1 MTGVL
6 VVEDQQ
12 ALASALEVAIGVQ
25 PGLECVGTA
34 STVEAALARVAGRA
48 PDVVL
53 MDVELPGTDGIEG
66 TRRIKAAHPEV
77 KVLIL
82 TALATPRRL
91 ADATAAGADGFLAK
105 DTPLPAI
112 LAAIR
117 YPPGPTMVVQAAAL
131 RLLVAELPSSGVPA
145 QAWFEPG
152 DATGSG
158 QGAAGAGQRSRELAQ
173 RGQEL
178 ARRASE
184 LARQTARLAEHSG
197 HLASPASLPG
207 GPLTAREREVLAL
220 MGEGMDPRAIS
231 ESLVVSLHTARGY
244 VKNILM
250 KLGAHSQLEAV
261 VLATRSGLLP
271 AEAPAGHGA
280 VSSTAVPPTAVR
292 PSAVPPSA
300 VPPTA
305 VPPAA
310 VPPTAASEPTE
321 PPEPQRG
328 RSPVSEE

>member
-6 VVEDQQ
+6 IVEDQR
-12 ALASALEVAIGVQ
+12 ALASALEVAIGAQ
-25 PGLECVGTA
+25 AGLECIGTA
-34 STVEAALARVAGRA
+34 GTVDAALARAAGRA

-82 TALATPRRL
+82 TAQATPRRL
-91 ADATAAGADGFLAK
+91 ADATAAGADGFLTK
-105 DTPLPAI
+105 DTPLPEI

-117 YPPGPTMVVQAAAL
+117 YPPGPTMVVQAATL
-131 RLLVAELPSSGVPA
+131 RLLVAELRSPGIPG
-145 QAWFEPG
+145 QARFAPD
-152 DATGSG
+152 DAAGSG
-158 QGAAGAGQRSRELAQ
+158 QGAGGAGQRSRELAQ

-178 ARRASE
+178 AHRASE
-184 LARQTARLAEHSG
+184 LARQTARLAEQSG
-197 HLASPASLPG
+197 HLATPVSPPPG
-207 GPLTAREREVLAL
+207 GPLTGREREVLAL

-261 VLATRSGLLP
+261 VLATRGGVLP
-271 AEAPAGHGA
+271 ADQAAG
-280 VSSTAVPPTAVR
+280 SSAG
-292 PSAVPPSA
+292 
-300 VPPTA
+300 
-305 VPPAA
+305 PPAA
-310 VPPTAASEPTE
+310 GPPAAG
-321 PPEPQRG
+321 PPEPPDD
-328 RSPVSEE
+328 RSPESG

>member
-6 VVEDQQ
+6 IVEDQQ
-12 ALASALEVAIGVQ
+12 ALASALEVAIGAQ

-34 STVEAALARVAGRA
+34 GTVDAALARAAGQA

-53 MDVELPGTDGIEG
+53 MDVELPGADGIEG
-66 TRRIKAAHPEV
+66 TRRIKAAHPEA

-82 TALATPRRL
+82 TAQATPRRL
-91 ADATAAGADGFLAK
+91 ADATAAGADGFLTK
-105 DTPLPAI
+105 DTPLPEI

-117 YPPGPTMVVQAAAL
+117 YPRGPTMIVQAATL
-131 RLLVAELPSSGVPA
+131 RLLVAELLTPGIPG
-145 QAWFEPG
+145 QARSAPDE
-152 DATGSG
+152 
-158 QGAAGAGQRSRELAQ
+158 AAGLSESAVGAGQQSRELAQ
-173 RGQEL
+173 RGREL
-178 ARRASE
+178 AHRAAE

-197 HLASPASLPG
+197 HLAAPAAPAGPPPG

-261 VLATRSGLLP
+261 VLATRAGLLS
-271 AEAPAGHGA
+271 AEPPTGGGAGA
-280 VSSTAVPPTAVR
+280 QAAVPRA
-292 PSAVPPSA
+292 
-300 VPPTA
+300 A

-310 VPPTAASEPTE
+310 APRSDVPAAAVPERPE
-321 PPEPQRG
+321 PPEVPGGRG
-328 RSPVSEE
+328 PVSGE